1 MNKVQQEELVSKSI
15 IFTAIIL
22 VIMFYTK
29 LVQNG
34 AFRIPPTTLSLMINK
49 IVVGFSIVFLVIAVV
64 FVILALEKIKS
75 ILRYLHGV
83 QDLQH
88 FLCY

>member
-1 MNKVQQEELVSKSI
+1 MKKIQQEELVSKSI

-34 AFRIPPTTLSLMINK
+34 AFRIPPTTLSLMTSK
-49 IVVGFSIVFLVIAVV
+49 IVVGFSIVFLAIA
-64 FVILALEKIKS
+64 IDLEKIKN
-75 ILRYLHGV
+75 ILKYLLG
-83 QDLQH
+83 QQALQH
-88 FLCY
+88 FQCY